1 MDFLGSERFELQP
14 REEEHHA
21 EEYDTH
27 GARQADVAISDRGV
41 IEIQRDDVDRLHGSP
56 PLGEEVL
63 GTERFQALE
72 HGHDGDQHRCWLQ
85 ER

>member
-21 EEYDTH
+21 EEDDAH

-41 IEIQRDDVDRLHGSP
+41 IEIQSDDVDRLQGSS

-63 GTERFQALE
+63 GTERFQAL
-72 HGHDGDQHRCWLQ
+72 QH
-85 ER
+85 